1 MVYVEFSN
9 IHATYSYFS
18 ESTKLRQPTEG
29 RQLLENKISNFE
41 ISSNLTIPNFLMT
54 CQQHKRSKYSPD
66 RFNSKWF
73 LLVTTRSSAFL
84 YQQGNFLPSSL
95 CRQHQ
100 EKLDELARLE
110 ENLHQETQA
119 KENRNLQIVE
129 LEQTLAKESQR
140 ASDLK
145 VTRETHCVLKLESF
159 RKENSSFFV
168 PLCFH
173 EMFL

>member
-1 MVYVEFSN
+1 M
-9 IHATYSYFS
+9 S
-18 ESTKLRQPTEG
+18 EV
-29 RQLLENKISNFE
+29 
-41 ISSNLTIPNFLMT
+41 
-54 CQQHKRSKYSPD
+54 KRSKYSPD

-145 VTRETHCVLKLESF
+145 VTRETHCVLHKAKLQKEGIFFLIHLFARDVLVMKKLEIEKTKPTFIISVL
-159 RKENSSFFV
+159 KVEY
-168 PLCFH
+168 
-173 EMFL
+173 

>member
-1 MVYVEFSN
+1 MYEKHELNLNFGRFFKKMVWVPPF
-9 IHATYSYFS
+9 
-18 ESTKLRQPTEG
+18 
-29 RQLLENKISNFE
+29 LL
-41 ISSNLTIPNFLMT
+41 
-54 CQQHKRSKYSPD
+54 KRSKYSPD

-100 EKLDELARLE
+100 EKLEELARLE

-145 VTRETHCVLKLESF
+145 VTRETRCESF
-159 RKENSSFFV
+159 RKENSVFWSRASG
-168 PLCFH
+168 
-173 EMFL
+173 

>member
-1 MVYVEFSN
+1 MKNGE
-9 IHATYSYFS
+9 
-18 ESTKLRQPTEG
+18 
-29 RQLLENKISNFE
+29 
-41 ISSNLTIPNFLMT
+41 
-54 CQQHKRSKYSPD
+54 KRIYQIR

-145 VTRETHCVLKLESF
+145 VTREPHCVFKLESF
-159 RKENSSFFV
+159 RKENSFFFV

>member
-1 MVYVEFSN
+1 MVSVPDTDTETEFLS
-9 IHATYSYFS
+9 HT
-18 ESTKLRQPTEG
+18 T
-29 RQLLENKISNFE
+29 
-41 ISSNLTIPNFLMT
+41 
-54 CQQHKRSKYSPD
+54 PD
-66 RFNSKWF
+66 KFNSKWF

-100 EKLDELARLE
+100 EKLEELARLE

-145 VTRETHCVLKLESF
+145 VTRETHSGAIHKG
-159 RKENSSFFV
+159 RRFF
-168 PLCFH
+168 
-173 EMFL
+173 

>member
-1 MVYVEFSN
+1 MLNN
-9 IHATYSYFS
+9 ILKIRNFVTYPI
-18 ESTKLRQPTEG
+18 T
-29 RQLLENKISNFE
+29 
-41 ISSNLTIPNFLMT
+41 FLMT
-54 CQQHKRSKYSPD
+54 CQQHKSSKYSPD
-66 RFNSKWF
+66 RCNSKWF

-145 VTRETHCVLKLESF
+145 VTREIHCVF
-159 RKENSSFFV
+159 
-168 PLCFH
+168 
-173 EMFL
+173 

>member
-1 MVYVEFSN
+1 MKNGESR
-9 IHATYSYFS
+9 TYF
-18 ESTKLRQPTEG
+18 
-29 RQLLENKISNFE
+29 
-41 ISSNLTIPNFLMT
+41 NL
-54 CQQHKRSKYSPD
+54 KRSKYSPD
-66 RFNSKWF
+66 GFNSKWF

-145 VTRETHCVLKLESF
+145 VTRETHCVLVGILSEGTY
-159 RKENSSFFV
+159 FFFI

>member
-1 MVYVEFSN
+1 M
-9 IHATYSYFS
+9 
-18 ESTKLRQPTEG
+18 
-29 RQLLENKISNFE
+29 
-41 ISSNLTIPNFLMT
+41 
-54 CQQHKRSKYSPD
+54 
-66 RFNSKWF
+66 
-73 LLVTTRSSAFL
+73 TTRSSAFL

-145 VTRETHCVLKLESF
+145 VTRETYFGFRGLDRFLLE
-159 RKENSSFFV
+159 
-168 PLCFH
+168 
-173 EMFL
+173 

>member
-1 MVYVEFSN
+1 MQKCQLYYTSLDQS
-9 IHATYSYFS
+9 IHLVTVTSDVS
-18 ESTKLRQPTEG
+18 LLTE
-29 RQLLENKISNFE
+29 QLW
-41 ISSNLTIPNFLMT
+41 T

-145 VTRETHCVLKLESF
+145 VTRETHCVLF
-159 RKENSSFFV
+159 KENRNLQIV
-168 PLCFH
+168 ELEQTLGNIH
-173 EMFL
+173 K

>member
-1 MVYVEFSN
+1 MKN
-9 IHATYSYFS
+9 
-18 ESTKLRQPTEG
+18 G
-29 RQLLENKISNFE
+29 
-41 ISSNLTIPNFLMT
+41 
-54 CQQHKRSKYSPD
+54 D
-66 RFNSKWF
+66 RPNSKWF

-145 VTRETHCVLKLESF
+145 VTRETLSEGDFFLFHCVF
-159 RKENSSFFV
+159 TRCFFDI
-168 PLCFH
+168 H
-173 EMFL
+173 T

>member
-1 MVYVEFSN
+1 MKNGESR
-9 IHATYSYFS
+9 TYF
-18 ESTKLRQPTEG
+18 
-29 RQLLENKISNFE
+29 
-41 ISSNLTIPNFLMT
+41 NL
-54 CQQHKRSKYSPD
+54 KRSKYSPD
-66 RFNSKWF
+66 GFNSKWF

-145 VTRETHCVLKLESF
+145 VTRETHCVLVGILSEGTY
-159 RKENSSFFV
+159 FFLFHCV
-168 PLCFH
+168 FTRCFFDIH
-173 EMFL
+173 T

>member
-1 MVYVEFSN
+1 MKNGESR
-9 IHATYSYFS
+9 SYF
-18 ESTKLRQPTEG
+18 
-29 RQLLENKISNFE
+29 
-41 ISSNLTIPNFLMT
+41 NL
-54 CQQHKRSKYSPD
+54 KRSKYSPD
-66 RFNSKWF
+66 GFNSKWF

-145 VTRETHCVLKLESF
+145 VTRETHCVLVGILSEGTY
-159 RKENSSFFV
+159 FFLFHCV
-168 PLCFH
+168 FTRCFFDIH
-173 EMFL
+173 T